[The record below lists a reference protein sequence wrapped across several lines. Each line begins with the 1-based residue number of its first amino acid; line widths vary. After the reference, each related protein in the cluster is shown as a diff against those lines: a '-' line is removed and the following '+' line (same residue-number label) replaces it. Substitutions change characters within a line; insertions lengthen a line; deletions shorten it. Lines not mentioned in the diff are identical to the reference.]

1 MDFLAPNGL
10 ILVHSFVRRLKYD
23 LSVCFDPRVEEN
35 FGLSGSA
42 NIHIICLG
50 LAAEL

>member
-1 MDFLAPNGL
+1 MDFLAPNVL
-10 ILVHSFVRRLKYD
+10 ILGDSFVRRLKYD

-42 NIHIICLG
+42 NIPLFG
-50 LAAEL
+50 VGG